1 MQSLFLLNISH
12 SATQVHGSKVVGWA
26 EDDFHGSGFIG
37 TEDLR
42 TRFLPNIKCRCCP
55 GIKILNLRPP
65 FLHKF
70 PSLVFLRTCFHG
82 LYHFICDQQKQT
94 FFSRSLITVDPKYLN
109 GGVGGWGRRGG
120 CAWGQ
125 GLCSFRSSIYWLIPL
140 LVLAPRKW
148 TFNSEFEKIN
158 SFVS

>member
-1 MQSLFLLNISH
+1 MQSLFLLNISQ

-26 EDDFHGSGFIG
+26 EYDFHGSGFIG

-55 GIKILNLRPP
+55 GIKILNLRLSFPAQVSFTRVLKNMLPWIIP
-65 FLHKF
+65 FHMWSAETDL
-70 PSLVFLRTCFHG
+70 FLKVIN
-82 LYHFICDQQKQT
+82 Y
-94 FFSRSLITVDPKYLN
+94 SRSQIFKW
-109 GGVGGWGRRGG
+109 GGWGRRGG